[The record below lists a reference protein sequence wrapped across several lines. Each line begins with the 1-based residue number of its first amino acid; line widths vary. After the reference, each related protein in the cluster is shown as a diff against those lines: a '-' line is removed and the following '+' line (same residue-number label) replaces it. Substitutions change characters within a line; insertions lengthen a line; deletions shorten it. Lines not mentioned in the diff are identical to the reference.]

1 MAIIQAL
8 LATLA
13 HSTGKVANLA
23 FAWATTMLFGKVPD
37 DRQVVLSAI
46 CLISCVWLIAVIGVA
61 FPVAATFLL
70 AWMATKFLNPHLMW
84 LIMIALTFLAPLV
97 SGILALFLDSSQS
110 RPHGFG
116 LVSTVLRG
124 YPLTIGLAITLVT
137 LIVIAPCIKAG
148 DMIKRWESSH
158 VPVQIMPECYFAVVD
173 EVRQALRKRGFAYE
187 DAKSSL
193 AMRLPLKILMLLSGS
208 TFRSFVSDNLQT
220 LKLENG
226 EVAIYP
232 ADILIR
238 APKDIAGAIQATIVE
253 SLAFGQAN
261 FTWTEEAE
269 HFENLLKEIYRN
281 YRSGKLS
288 FDDAIFAVEGITKGI
303 EATHLDFKEWQTLFA
318 DKAILER
325 EIYKRAATPTRWR
338 KSA

>member
-46 CLISCVWLIAVIGVA
+46 CLISCVWLIAVVGVV

-70 AWMATKFLNPHLMW
+70 AWMAAKFLTPHLMW
-84 LIMIALTFLAPLV
+84 LIMIGLAILAPLV
-97 SGILALFLDSSQS
+97 SGVLAIFLDAPET
-110 RPHGFG
+110 RPHGFE
-116 LVSTVLRG
+116 LVRTVLRG
-124 YPLTIGLAITLVT
+124 YPLTVGLAITLVT
-137 LIVIAPCIKAG
+137 LIVIAPCIKVS
-148 DMIKRWESSH
+148 DTIKRWESSH

-173 EVRQALRKRGFAYE
+173 EVRKALRDRGFEYQ
-187 DAKSSL
+187 DTRSSA

-226 EVAIYP
+226 EIAVYP

-238 APKDIAGAIQATIVE
+238 APKDVSGTIQATIVE
-253 SLAFGQAN
+253 ELAFGKAN
-261 FTWTEEAE
+261 FTWTEDAE
-269 HFENLLKEIYRN
+269 HLENLLKELHRN
-281 YRSGKLS
+281 YRNGKIS
-288 FDDAIFAVEGITKGI
+288 FDDAIFAIEGMTKAM

-325 EIYKRAATPTRWR
+325 DIYKGASTRTRWR